1 MTKVDKVFSM
11 NSKIT
16 KLYENKFPIL
26 ITIGFFLMMSY
37 LAFFHNLIW
46 GGFNTDGIHYLN
58 FGRAIL
64 EGNGID
70 VKVLNGQV
78 GGPVLFALLE
88 SIIPDAFSTMKT
100 IAVLSGSGIVLLSF
114 FITKNIF
121 NYRIAILT
129 QLFIAFNPML
139 HYISIQALN
148 ELLPVFLIFV
158 SLYFVTKKELG
169 FFDYTIIGILL
180 GIASLFRLQAIFVL
194 FPILIF
200 ILLRN
205 QKTIKNT
212 LNLFTILIFLSL
224 VFIPQILYNFSTH
237 GAISDSGINY
247 YIGNLYVF
255 QNPDWHNEVLS
266 QDHTTSLYSIITLD
280 FNLFLEN
287 YFYNLSLHNFDK
299 LFNFGINSSESLSIV
314 SLIPFLGLVFC
325 LGGLGY
331 LIYNKQIIPKNF
343 LPLLFLPL
351 LYFPLISIIP
361 IHRSFHLLPMWL
373 PIIIISVLFIVYV
386 IPKGFSLKQN
396 SLIKTSFNK
405 NQKLHLSSII
415 IVIIILTLNSGYTYK
430 HIDAAIYGNP
440 ISSLENEF
448 ANIFQTRLISDNTLY
463 DFLLIS
469 EILKTQSG
477 IEESYVMANEPSISF
492 YSNSN
497 YIRAT
502 FSEGNS
508 DDSILDYISR
518 KNWSDSELFESNIH
532 SFPPD
537 RYNKYHPFPDYLIY
551 QSIIRY
557 PDTSWYD
564 VGVATEKLDI
574 LLDPNDPRIPT
585 NFEFLFKSDKT
596 QTVLYKI
603 HEPKN

>member
-1 MTKVDKVFSM
+1 MTKVDKVLST
-11 NSKIT
+11 NSKIN

-37 LAFFHNLIW
+37 LAFFHNIIW
-46 GGFNTDGIHYLN
+46 GGYDTDGIHYLN
-58 FGRAIL
+58 FGKAIL
-64 EGNGID
+64 EGNGTD
-70 VKVLNGQV
+70 VKVLNGQI
-78 GGPVLFALLE
+78 GGPILFAFLE
-88 SIIPDAFSTMKT
+88 SITPDTFATVKT
-100 IAVLSGSGIVLLSF
+100 IAILSGSGIVLLSF

-148 ELLPVFLIFV
+148 ELLPIFIIFV
-158 SLYFVTKKELG
+158 SLYVVTKKELG

-180 GIASLFRLQAIFVL
+180 GLASLFRLQAIFVL

-205 QKTIKNT
+205 KKTIKNT
-212 LNLFTILIFLSL
+212 LNLLTILIFFSL
-224 VFIPQILYNFSTH
+224 VFSPQILYNLSTH
-237 GAISDSGINY
+237 GVILDSGINY
-247 YIGNLYVF
+247 YVGNLYAF
-255 QNPDWHNEVLS
+255 QNPDWHNEILS
-266 QDHTTSLYSIITLD
+266 QDHTTSLYSVITLD

-287 YFYNLSLHNFDK
+287 YFYNLSTHNFDK
-299 LFNFGINSSESLSIV
+299 LFNFGINSLESLSIV
-314 SLIPFLGLVFC
+314 TLIPFLGLVFF
-325 LGGLGY
+325 LGGLSY
-331 LIYNKQIIPKNF
+331 LIYNKQIFTKNF

-361 IHRSFHLLPMWL
+361 IYRSFHLLPMWL
-373 PIIIISVLFIVYV
+373 PIIIICVLFIVYV

-405 NQKLHLSSII
+405 NQKFHLSSVI
-415 IVIIILTLNSGYTYK
+415 IVIIILALNSGYTYK
-430 HIDAAIYGNP
+430 LIDASYYGNP

-448 ANIFQTRLISDNTLY
+448 ANIFQSRLISDNSLY
-463 DFLLIS
+463 DILLIS

-477 IEESYVMANEPSISF
+477 IEESYVMATEPSYSF

-497 YIRAT
+497 FMRAV

-508 DDSILDYISR
+508 DDTILDYISR
-518 KNWSDSELFESNIH
+518 ENWSDSELFESNIH

-537 RYNKYHPFPDYLIY
+537 RHDKYHPLPDYLVY
-551 QSIIRY
+551 QPIIRY
-557 PDTSWYD
+557 TDEIWYD
-564 VGVATEKLDI
+564 TGGSEKLDA
-574 LLDPNDPRIPT
+574 LLNPNDPRIPT
-585 NFEFLFKSDKT
+585 NFELLYQSDKT
-596 QTVLYKI
+596 QLVVYKI
-603 HEPKN
+603 HKIEN

>member
-1 MTKVDKVFSM
+1 MTKVDKVLST
-11 NSKIT
+11 NSKIN
-16 KLYENKFPIL
+16 KLRENKFPVL

-46 GGFNTDGIHYLN
+46 GGYDTDGIHYLN
-58 FGRAIL
+58 FGKAIL
-64 EGNGID
+64 EGNGMD

-78 GGPVLFALLE
+78 GGPVLFAFLE

-148 ELLPVFLIFV
+148 ELLPIFIIFV
-158 SLYFVTKKELG
+158 SLYVVTKKELG

-180 GIASLFRLQAIFVL
+180 GLASLFRLQAVFVL

-205 QKTIKNT
+205 KKTIKNT
-212 LNLFTILIFLSL
+212 LNLLTILIFFSL
-224 VFIPQILYNFSTH
+224 VFSPQILYNFSTH
-237 GAISDSGINY
+237 EEISDSGINY

-255 QNPDWHNEVLS
+255 QNPDWHNQVLS

-299 LFNFGINSSESLSIV
+299 LFNFGINSLESLSIV
-314 SLIPFLGLVFC
+314 TLIPFLGLVFF

-331 LIYNKQIIPKNF
+331 VIYNKQIIPKNF

-361 IHRSFHLLPMWL
+361 IHRSFHLMPMWL
-373 PIIIISVLFIVYV
+373 PIIIICVLFIVYV

-405 NQKLHLSSII
+405 NQKFHLSSVI
-415 IVIIILTLNSGYTYK
+415 IVIIILALNSGYTYK
-430 HIDAAIYGNP
+430 LIDASYYGNP

-448 ANIFQTRLISDNTLY
+448 ANIFQTRSISDNTLY

-477 IEESYVMANEPSISF
+477 IEESYVMATEPSYSF
-492 YSNSN
+492 HSNGN
-497 YIRAT
+497 FLFAL

-508 DDSILDYISR
+508 DDTILDYISR
-518 KNWSDSELFESNIH
+518 ENWSDSELFESNIH

-537 RYNKYHPFPDYLIY
+537 RHDKYHPLPDYLVY
-551 QSIIRY
+551 QPIIRY
-557 PDTSWYD
+557 PDEIWYD
-564 VGVATEKLDI
+564 TGGSEKLDV
-574 LLDPNDPRIPT
+574 LLNPNDPIIPT
-585 NFEFLFKSDKT
+585 NFELLYQSDKA
-596 QTVLYKI
+596 QLVVYKI
-603 HEPKN
+603 HKIEN